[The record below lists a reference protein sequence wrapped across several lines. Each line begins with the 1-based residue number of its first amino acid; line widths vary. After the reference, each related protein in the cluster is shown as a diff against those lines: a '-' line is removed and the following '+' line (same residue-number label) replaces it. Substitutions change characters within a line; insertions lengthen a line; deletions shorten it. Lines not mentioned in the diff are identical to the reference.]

1 MATCGSQCQ
10 YIVVLWWWICCC
22 CFRVGFF
29 TVKDQLFDLTS
40 LVRSEMIDWVAA
52 KQATLCGESI
62 SPMHQHIQSY
72 RDTTGNIQVGSV
84 FFFVLSFL
92 VSAFVRTTKIKK
104 CVFLTFTCFYI
115 KTHQQSMTFLHEK
128 KMESEK
134 SSFFGVWV
142 NSRPTF
148 ASSLWPPRILIPAVK
163 MGGFWAVKTPPSLN
177 IIEHFKMLEAVGSEH
192 PAACTFSCVLDPP
205 HFEVLYIQ
213 LLLLLLF

>member
-1 MATCGSQCQ
+1 MDVKVVFKIKLKGGHVMATCGSQCQ

-84 FFFVLSFL
+84 FFVLSFL

-104 CVFLTFTCFYI
+104 CVFFWLSRVFISKLTNNPWHFC
-115 KTHQQSMTFLHEK
+115 MK
-128 KMESEK
+128 KNGIWK
-134 SSFFGVWV
+134 KQFFRRL
-142 NSRPTF
+142 S
-148 ASSLWPPRILIPAVK
+148 
-163 MGGFWAVKTPPSLN
+163 
-177 IIEHFKMLEAVGSEH
+177 
-192 PAACTFSCVLDPP
+192 
-205 HFEVLYIQ
+205 
-213 LLLLLLF
+213 